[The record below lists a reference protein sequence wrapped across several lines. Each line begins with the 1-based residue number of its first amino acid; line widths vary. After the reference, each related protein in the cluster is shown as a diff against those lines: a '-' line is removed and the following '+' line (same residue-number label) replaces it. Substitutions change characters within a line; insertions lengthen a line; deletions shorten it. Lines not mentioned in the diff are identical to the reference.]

1 MSSKN
6 EIFSIKPEVEDEY
19 LYDNL
24 DSYTDDYDVIDE
36 GSKADIQL
44 QQYESRQNARIRK
57 MQKNDRIVSVIIF
70 SCLILFIAFII
81 WCNL

>member
-6 EIFSIKPEVEDEY
+6 EIFSIKPEVEDEF
-19 LYDNL
+19 LYNKL
-24 DSYTDDYDVIDE
+24 NSFMDDYDVIDE
-36 GSKADIQL
+36 GSKADRQI
-44 QQYESRQNARIRK
+44 QQYEAYRQAKLNE